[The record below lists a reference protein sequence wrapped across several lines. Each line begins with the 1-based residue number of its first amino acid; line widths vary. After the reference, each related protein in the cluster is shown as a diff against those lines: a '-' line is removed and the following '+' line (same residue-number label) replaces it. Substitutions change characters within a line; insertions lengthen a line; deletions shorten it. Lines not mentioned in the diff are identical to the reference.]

1 MFHIS
6 IWGLKLCLGP
16 KKVPRGD
23 GAEFWAPVSQGG
35 KLVDV
40 CLIRIIAYSGS
51 NIQKILSNWLCAKLD
66 SSVLTPETTGKH
78 SEKFL
83 ENAKNKN
90 LLKIKRILN
99 NEIQTNRG
107 PFSYICPSRG
117 GGAPPCPPSVTPLVL
132 ALPKC
137 IFSEALLV
145 CRLVLRSFQS
155 MQAMLWKHNFS
166 SSSTPDRCAFRSHT
180 KTICR
185 KT

>member
-23 GAEFWAPVSQGG
+23 GAEFWAPVSLGG

-99 NEIQTNRG
+99 NEIQTNRK

-117 GGAPPCPPSVTPLVL
+117 GRRAPLPPVSYATGSRP
-132 ALPKC
+132 AEMY
-137 IFSEALLV
+137 I
-145 CRLVLRSFQS
+145 
-155 MQAMLWKHNFS
+155 
-166 SSSTPDRCAFRSHT
+166 
-180 KTICR
+180 
-185 KT
+185 